1 MILPIIFTAL
11 PIVTLTLV
19 NCDLINLD
27 DIWTSTSTFH
37 RDHDYA
43 LIGHVIKTLPLF
55 ITDCLV
61 ACQETLRCF
70 SVNYINFHNGTYN
83 CELNWSNKKQS
94 KDSFVRR
101 EGYEYAEP
109 ETFLHCEGELCAKK
123 EEICISDGRYFGAWI
138 GLNDID
144 KEDSFDSL
152 ISARLETFSLHGGA
166 AIQTKD
172 SRKAIYFDGIDDY
185 ATIPKF
191 DIRKTDYTIAFW
203 LKGAGSIYGYWS
215 IFNDRISFKVRQF
228 SIYVHNTKI
237 YFNFFNTANTLI
249 TGESKFLTS
258 DFPIGQW
265 YHMTVTWNRQAK
277 TCKTYL
283 NAVLKTE
290 SVSSPE
296 ANVDLFDTGET
307 HYEIGGD
314 GGKSMLNGWISQ
326 LVALPQELKQNEI
339 EHLKDSRYFG
349 AWIGLNDIDKEGTL
363 KWSDNKPLTYLSEVQ
378 NQDPGSDCAYLRKDK
393 GSITTWSFESCSEE
407 HSFICEKL

>member
-123 EEICISDGRYFGAWI
+123 EDG
-138 GLNDID
+138 
-144 KEDSFDSL
+144 
-152 ISARLETFSLHGGA
+152 
-166 AIQTKD
+166 
-172 SRKAIYFDGIDDY
+172 
-185 ATIPKF
+185 
-191 DIRKTDYTIAFW
+191 
-203 LKGAGSIYGYWS
+203 
-215 IFNDRISFKVRQF
+215 
-228 SIYVHNTKI
+228 
-237 YFNFFNTANTLI
+237 
-249 TGESKFLTS
+249 
-258 DFPIGQW
+258 
-265 YHMTVTWNRQAK
+265 
-277 TCKTYL
+277 
-283 NAVLKTE
+283 
-290 SVSSPE
+290 
-296 ANVDLFDTGET
+296 
-307 HYEIGGD
+307 
-314 GGKSMLNGWISQ
+314 
-326 LVALPQELKQNEI
+326 
-339 EHLKDSRYFG
+339 RYFG

-363 KWSDNKPLTYLSEVQ
+363 QWSDNKPLTYTSAVQ
-378 NQDPGSDCAYLRKDK
+378 TQDPGSDCAYLRKDK

-407 HSFICEKL
+407 HSFICGKL